1 MPAVRSVAVVSF
13 CLVCG
18 AGALGQETR
27 ARAEPPWQVHEYL
40 PFFVTYGCYSEGIW
54 HEVEGGGAGYWG
66 DGLAGGN
73 GGIRGTSNVTLMM
86 AMLVYAYDE
95 GWLGASHQ
103 EALAGAGLGRD
114 VCLERVSKSWVYL
127 AQGHVTGDG
136 RCAAD
141 GKSWGHSWQSPLWVG
156 ASGLAALIVWDD
168 LDEEIRRGV
177 ERVVVDEAGRK
188 ISVEPRDA
196 SPGNTAAEENGWDT
210 HAPAIAV
217 ALFPEHPNVPRW
229 LRAAQVL
236 AANTHSVA
244 ADHESDARLGDDR
257 VGDVVTTTNLA
268 DDFTLDNH
276 GFFHPSYLKVSGQE
290 LGEAWAMLAWGD
302 RRHGTSF
309 APRFRPY
316 ALHHVGDAWRS
327 VLRPLLLPEGEF
339 AYPSGQD
346 WAVHISTIQSYFAF
360 VATALGDRT
369 AALAERRGFMAS
381 RRRMAASSDGRI
393 FGATNFEWW
402 WDPIFVKRA
411 TTAMLHFILAPQPT
425 PEPAPESTLRGTTE
439 SFFFPAAGIVVHRTP
454 LYFASVSTRGRPT
467 GLMIPLGER
476 HLEHPYLTTPRV
488 GSILPPGT
496 IESFTQHDHA
506 LGRAVVMQYAG
517 GSRAAMV
524 GLESVVLWVTAGE
537 LSPIAIQNDNTIGTG
552 RRVHSVDGPRD
563 VPALEPMEAFSTS
576 GTWLNVDDQIG
587 LITEGGFRYVPA
599 GQYTRRSAAED
610 LVNAIGGPGHT
621 GLLAA
626 PRASAA
632 ETERLARTFSIRR
645 VGQVHE
651 VRLRDGVDGPLVCVK
666 VDLGRLV
673 ELFPPEGLST
683 EGQVSEN
690 NGLEKMTD
698 GDPATCTVLRTP
710 GGVGPVPEAPVI
722 LEFRKPAGAEGA
734 SGVRIVPRPG
744 YGPRAVTLEV
754 NRAGAWQPLAK
765 VEVGS
770 QHKDIEL
777 ADHDGADRFRLT
789 ISTGWDR
796 GAQLSHTPRN
806 TQIAELSF
814 LVAEKRPEP
823 SPGADVPFQLRVLE
837 ADREE

>member
-1 MPAVRSVAVVSF
+1 MPVVCSLAVILSLMG
-13 CLVCG
+13 C
-18 AGALGQETR
+18 AGAVGQETR
-27 ARAEPPWQVHEYL
+27 ARENPPGQVHEYL

-54 HEVEGGGAGYWG
+54 HDVEGGGAGYWG

-86 AMLVYAYDE
+86 AMLVHAYDE
-95 GWLGASHQ
+95 GWLHDSHRQ
-103 EALAGAGLGRD
+103 ALARAGLRRD
-114 VCLERVSKSWVYL
+114 VCMERISKSWRYL
-127 AQGHVTGDG
+127 AQSHVTAEG

-141 GKSWGHSWQSPLWVG
+141 GKSWGRSWQSPLWVG
-156 ASGLAALIVWDD
+156 ASGLAALMVWDQ
-168 LDEEIRRGV
+168 LDDEVRGGV
-177 ERVVVDEAGRK
+177 RCVIVDEADRK
-188 ISVEPRDA
+188 IDVEPRDA

-217 ALFPEHPNVPRW
+217 ALFPEHANVSQW

-244 ADHESDARLGDDR
+244 ADHDSDARLGEDR

-316 ALHHVGDAWRS
+316 ALHHVADAWCR
-327 VLRPLLLPEGEF
+327 VMRPLLLPEGEF

-369 AALAERRGFMAS
+369 AALAERRGFLAA
-381 RRRMAASSDGRI
+381 RRRMAASTDGRI
-393 FGATNFEWW
+393 LGATNFEWW

-411 TTAMLHFILAPQPT
+411 TTAMLQFILS
-425 PEPAPESTLRGTTE
+425 PEPAPEPAPDGTLREVTE

-476 HLEHPYLTTPRV
+476 HLEHPYVTTPRV

-496 IESFTQHDHA
+496 IESLTQHDHA
-506 LGRAVVMQYAG
+506 RGRAVMMLYAD

-524 GLESVVLWVTAGE
+524 GLERVVLWLAAGT
-537 LSPIAIQNDNTIGTG
+537 LNPLAIQNDNTIGPG
-552 RRVHSVDGPRD
+552 RRVHSIEGSRD
-563 VPALEPMEAFSTS
+563 VPALEPMEPFSTS

-587 LITEGGFRYVPA
+587 LVTEAGFRYVPA
-599 GQYTRRSAAED
+599 GRYTRRSAAED
-610 LVNAIGGPGHT
+610 LVTPKSGPACT
-621 GLLAA
+621 ALLAG
-626 PRASAA
+626 PRLSAG
-632 ETERLARTFSIRR
+632 ETKRLAREFSIRR
-645 VGQVHE
+645 VGHVHE
-651 VRLRDGVDGPLVCVK
+651 VRFRDGPDGPLVCVK

-673 ELFPPEGLST
+673 KLLPAVDVAT
-683 EGQVSEN
+683 HGQVSEN
-690 NGLEKMTD
+690 FGLENMTD
-698 GDPATCTVLRTP
+698 ADPESYVVLRNA
-710 GGVGPVPEAPVI
+710 GGLGPVPDAPVI
-722 LEFRKPAGAEGA
+722 LEFRKPAGAEDA
-734 SGVRIVPRPG
+734 SALRIVPRPH
-744 YGPRAVTLEV
+744 YGPREVTLEIK
-754 NRAGAWQPLAK
+754 RAGSWHSLAK
-765 VEVGS
+765 AEVGS

-777 ADHDGADRFRLT
+777 AEHEGADRFRLT

-796 GAQLSHTPRN
+796 GTQLAHAPRN
-806 TQIAELSF
+806 TQIAELTF
-814 LVAEKRPEP
+814 LVTKKRPEP
-823 SPGADVPFQLRVLE
+823 DPESGRRFELRVIE
-837 ADREE
+837 PDGDE